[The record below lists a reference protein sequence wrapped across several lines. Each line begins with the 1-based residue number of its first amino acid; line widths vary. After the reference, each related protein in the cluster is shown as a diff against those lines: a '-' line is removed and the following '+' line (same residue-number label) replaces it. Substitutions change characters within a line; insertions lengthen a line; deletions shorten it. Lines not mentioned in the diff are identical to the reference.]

1 MSVPFSMLPGGRGS
15 LQHLPVLWIRQGRRW
30 VGDPH
35 EKADWICSHQTEAMM
50 QYFSSGLGRSLGWFV
65 QNEIYLPSSSHPIQ
79 PWKTS
84 TTWWLIGAETLP
96 GQGQKECD
104 PPTFCRSLT
113 DGLNGP
119 HTLYSFGCFPSLSSS
134 DSWKVWY
141 SFAGFDMLLP
151 EAGKAPLLLIWPS
164 KLALRK
170 SSM

>member
-1 MSVPFSMLPGGRGS
+1 MWILLLLFTHSCSQLFATPWTAARQASLSFTISQSLLKLMSIESV
-15 LQHLPVLWIRQGRRW
+15 I
-30 VGDPH
+30 
-35 EKADWICSHQTEAMM
+35 
-50 QYFSSGLGRSLGWFV
+50 QYFSSGLGGSLGWFV

-84 TTWWLIGAETLP
+84 TLRWLIGAETLP

-170 SSM
+170 SSV

>member
-1 MSVPFSMLPGGRGS
+1 MVLCNIHLCFETDWKGWLNLQSPDRGNDTVFQQWSGRK
-15 LQHLPVLWIRQGRRW
+15 L
-30 VGDPH
+30 
-35 EKADWICSHQTEAMM
+35 
-50 QYFSSGLGRSLGWFV
+50 GLVCAEW
-65 QNEIYLPSSSHPIQ
+65 NLPSFFFAPIQ

-84 TTWWLIGAETLP
+84 TLRWLIGAETLP

-119 HTLYSFGCFPSLSSS
+119 YTLYSFGCFPSLSSS

-141 SFAGFDMLLP
+141 GFAGFDMLLP

-170 SSM
+170 SSV